1 MPMPS
6 DPAVVCTGIV
16 PEKCSV
22 FKSAVQPMRMTFNC
36 EITKE
41 VADEETEETKNTTET
56 EPEPEEDDGLINT
69 KDSRPATVLT
79 HPEVKQ
85 EPYSV
90 MFKNGDDT
98 RQDQLILQ
106 LIDMFDK
113 ILRKININ
121 LPFTAFKCLACS
133 KDDGIMEF
141 VKKSQTIQDVRAKFD
156 DDLGKFLKFKA
167 HETGMPL
174 KEIESNYLLSN
185 AGYAA
190 ATYLLALGDRHLE
203 NLMVCDDGK
212 FFHLDFGFIFGK

>member
-1 MPMPS
+1 MIKLDVPMPMPS
-6 DPAVVCTGIV
+6 DPRVLCTGIV

-36 EITKE
+36 EITTDVEDE
-41 VADEETEETKNTTET
+41 VEETKATEETDADEE
-56 EPEPEEDDGLINT
+56 GSLINT
-69 KDSRPATVLT
+69 KVPSTPKTT
-79 HPEVKQ
+79 HPEVTGN

-106 LIDMFDK
+106 LIELFDQ

-141 VKKSQTIQDVRAKFD
+141 VKRS
-156 DDLGKFLKFKA
+156 
-167 HETGMPL
+167 
-174 KEIESNYLLSN
+174 
-185 AGYAA
+185 
-190 ATYLLALGDRHLE
+190 
-203 NLMVCDDGK
+203 
-212 FFHLDFGFIFGK
+212 